1 LSAGRYFLFPFT
13 SGCHLKKREFDFSNR
28 PAKYFER
35 DINNKMNLTRKFRDA
50 LGVIFDICDLDSNGR
65 LSQEELNLYTFL
77 TANESL
83 SEEEWQFVGE
93 TVGFER
99 NELTKDGF
107 IKLSKIEAKR
117 DDTDLEDIGA
127 RLANLGFNKSL
138 TIDQVIHLFLYD
150 I

>member
-1 LSAGRYFLFPFT
+1 
-13 SGCHLKKREFDFSNR
+13 
-28 PAKYFER
+28 
-35 DINNKMNLTRKFRDA
+35 MNLTRKFRDA